1 MWLVAVC
8 FSCRRTLFSAFPFWD
23 IWLVFTR
30 VSRCFLRWP
39 DGPWALAWGVA
50 GGRFGPSSAFS
61 LFLALPL
68 LAFFPPSFPLFFPLS
83 FYIHCLPPFSQ
94 GHWVAPVSLRFW
106 IAGFSCRRIP
116 LSTHRLDIA
125 RRNNLVARCL
135 VSGRTVS
142 GIRTLC
148 SPRRWH
154 GGAGR
159 RTLCLVHSL
168 RRFLHGW

>member
-1 MWLVAVC
+1 
-8 FSCRRTLFSAFPFWD
+8 
-23 IWLVFTR
+23 
-30 VSRCFLRWP
+30 
-39 DGPWALAWGVA
+39 
-50 GGRFGPSSAFS
+50 
-61 LFLALPL
+61 
-68 LAFFPPSFPLFFPLS
+68 
-83 FYIHCLPPFSQ
+83 
-94 GHWVAPVSLRFW
+94 VAPVSLRFW

-125 RRNNLVARCL
+125 GRNNLVARCL

-142 GIRTLC
+142 GIRPLC